1 MRGSILLAFI
11 AAVGASPT
19 PQSPTKLPPLL
30 PGQLTSNVTYGPAPK
45 GCSKYELII
54 GMIEPFPCNKTESR
68 LILTSSS
75 QLEELESQDLLER

>member
-1 MRGSILLAFI
+1 MRRSIVLALI

-19 PQSPTKLPPLL
+19 PQTPAKLPPLL

-54 GMIEPFPCNKTESR
+54 GEAEA
-68 LILTSSS
+68 
-75 QLEELESQDLLER
+75 DLLQITEHT